1 MKQGTK
7 LKRQTENQNRD
18 IERNFKNVGTKE
30 RKEIILRKQKRE

>member
-18 IERNFKNVGTKE
+18 IERNF
-30 RKEIILRKQKRE
+30 